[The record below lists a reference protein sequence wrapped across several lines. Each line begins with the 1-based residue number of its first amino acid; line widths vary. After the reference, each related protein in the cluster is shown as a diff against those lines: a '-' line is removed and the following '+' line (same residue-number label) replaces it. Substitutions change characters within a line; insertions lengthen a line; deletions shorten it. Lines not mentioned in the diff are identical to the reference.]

1 MKQMM
6 AKVAE
11 NITSTVK
18 LNDGVS
24 MPLFGLGV
32 WRYLHNPISNSF
44 LNKNAFQ

>member
-1 MKQMM
+1 MKRMM

-32 WRYLHNPISNSF
+32 WRYSICIVRL
-44 LNKNAFQ
+44 FQSI

>member
-1 MKQMM
+1 MKRMM

-11 NITSTVK
+11 KITSTIK